1 MLSVLEGDRV
11 VENTER
17 LATVITGSPNGY
29 FAALNRLQR
38 QLPIKIGNAD
48 GPQLRFDLD
57 DAAVEFITRGIT
69 EDELPPTQV
78 RTLSHEAAA
87 EAADYHQRAMELLA
101 TVHPTL
107 PLSVR
112 RLVGTVLFADVAN
125 CAGGSSGDALGLVW
139 ISPLRGWSAV
149 RYAECLCHETTHQA
163 LFLEDML
170 TPVFSSDSEQ
180 PLVVSSIRGTKRP
193 YESAFHA
200 AVVAA
205 VVVQMYTALDM
216 PALAAGF
223 VDGLAKSVAE
233 FQITPQHLTAR
244 GRELLAELAGVVTTV
259 ADIRTGHADSVR
271 SP

>member
-1 MLSVLEGDRV
+1 
-11 VENTER
+11 
-17 LATVITGSPNGY
+17 
-29 FAALNRLQR
+29 
-38 QLPIKIGNAD
+38 
-48 GPQLRFDLD
+48 
-57 DAAVEFITRGIT
+57 
-69 EDELPPTQV
+69 
-78 RTLSHEAAA
+78 
-87 EAADYHQRAMELLA
+87 
-101 TVHPTL
+101 
-107 PLSVR
+107 
-112 RLVGTVLFADVAN
+112 
-125 CAGGSSGDALGLVW
+125 
-139 ISPLRGWSAV
+139 
-149 RYAECLCHETTHQA
+149 